1 MSKKNNKIDGYSFSF
16 KSTNYP
22 TVYTVNSFSMDNVD
36 KLLAVTEEV
45 RRLDAV
51 DKIVDNMN
59 TYPDDEKLLNNLGK
73 N

>member
-1 MSKKNNKIDGYSFSF
+1 MSKKSNKIDGYSFTFNQS
-16 KSTNYP
+16 YP

-59 TYPDDEKLLNNLGK
+59 TYPDAEKLLNNLGK

>member
-1 MSKKNNKIDGYSFSF
+1 MSKKSKKIDGYSFTFHQS
-16 KSTNYP
+16 YP
-22 TVYTVNSFSMDNVD
+22 TVYTVNSFSIDNVD

-59 TYPDDEKLLNNLGK
+59 TYPDAEKLLNNLGK